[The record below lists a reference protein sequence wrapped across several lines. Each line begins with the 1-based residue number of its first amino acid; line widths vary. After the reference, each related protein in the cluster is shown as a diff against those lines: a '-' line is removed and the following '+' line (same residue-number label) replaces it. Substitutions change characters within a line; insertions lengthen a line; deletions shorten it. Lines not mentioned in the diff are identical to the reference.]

1 MEDEWEDG
9 PEAGEEGPPLAF
21 GVPGLDTVLHGGL
34 TPGRLYLLDGDPGSG
49 KTTLALHFLR
59 EGAAL
64 GEPVL
69 YVTLS
74 ETKQELR
81 GVARSHGWS
90 LHGIHLLE
98 LVAEEESLTPDSH
111 LTMFHPSELEL
122 SETTRRVLSE
132 VEQLQPTRVVFDSLS
147 EMRLL
152 AQSPLRYRRQILAL
166 KQFFLGR
173 HCTVLMLDDR
183 TSESMDLQLQSIAH
197 GVLTLEQLAPEYG
210 GSRRRLRVVK
220 MRGMEYEGGF
230 HDFVL
235 ARGGLRV
242 FPRLIAADHGS
253 DFVRAPVLSGV
264 SALDELLGGGIDR
277 GTSTLLIGPA
287 GCGKSTIAAQYAI
300 AAAARGDCAAI
311 FAFDEN
317 LGTLK
322 ARCEAVGM
330 PYQEQVDSGRLYV
343 QRVDPAQLSPGEF
356 VHIVRG
362 VVEPEKGD
370 AARVVVIDSLNGFL
384 NSMPEE
390 SFLTLQLH
398 ELLSYLNE
406 QGVATIMVLAQH
418 GIVGASMTTP
428 VDASYLADSVVLLRF
443 FESRGRVRRAISVF
457 KKRSGYHEDTIRE
470 LTLGPHGITL
480 GAPLEEFQGI
490 LGGVPAFVGK
500 ADDLA

>member
-1 MEDEWEDG
+1 MEEAWEEG
-9 PEAGEEGPPLAF
+9 PDAAEEGPPLAF
-21 GVPGLDTVLHGGL
+21 GVPGLDQILQGGL
-34 TPGRLYLLDGDPGSG
+34 TPGRVYLLDGDPGSG

-59 EGAAL
+59 EGAAR

-81 GVARSHGWS
+81 GVARSHGWT
-90 LHGIHLLE
+90 LQGIHLLE

-122 SETTRRVLSE
+122 SETTRRVLTE
-132 VEQLQPTRVVFDSLS
+132 VERIQPTRVVFDSLS

-183 TSESMDLQLQSIAH
+183 TSESTDLQLQSIAH
-197 GVLTLEQLAPEYG
+197 GVITLEQLSPEYG

-220 MRGMEYEGGF
+220 MRGTEYAGGF
-230 HDFVL
+230 HDFAIV
-235 ARGGLRV
+235 RGGLRV
-242 FPRLIAADHGS
+242 FPRLVAADHPS
-253 DFVRAPVLSGV
+253 EFRREPVLSGV
-264 SALDELLGGGIDR
+264 TALDELLGGGIDR

-300 AAAARGDCAAI
+300 AAALRGDCASI
-311 FAFDEN
+311 LAFDEG
-317 LGTLK
+317 LGTLQ

-330 PYQEQVDSGRLYV
+330 PYREQVDSGRLRV
-343 QRVDPAQLSPGEF
+343 RRVDPAQLSPGEF
-356 VHIVRG
+356 ADIIRQE
-362 VVEPEKGD
+362 VEPEEGD
-370 AARVVVIDSLNGFL
+370 GARVLVIDSLNGFL

-390 SFLTLQLH
+390 AFLTIQLH
-398 ELLSYLNE
+398 ELLSYLSE

-418 GIVGASMTTP
+418 GIVGANMATP
-428 VDASYLADSVVLLRF
+428 VDASYLADAVVLLRF
-443 FESRGRVRRAISVF
+443 FEARGRVRRAISVF

-470 LTLGPHGITL
+470 LTLGAGGITL

-490 LGGVPAFVGK
+490 LTGVPSYVGK
-500 ADDLA
+500 AGDLA

>member
-1 MEDEWEDG
+1 MEDAWEDG
-9 PEAGEEGPPLAF
+9 PDAAEEGPPLAF
-21 GVPGLDTVLHGGL
+21 GVPGLDTILHGGL
-34 TPGRLYLLDGDPGSG
+34 TPGRLYLVDGDPGSG

-59 EGAAL
+59 AGAAR

-90 LHGIHLLE
+90 LQGIHLLE
-98 LVAEEESLTPDSH
+98 LVAEEDSLTPESH

-132 VEQLQPTRVVFDSLS
+132 VEELHPTRVVFDSLS

-220 MRGMEYEGGF
+220 MRATEYEGGF

-235 ARGGLRV
+235 ARGGVRV
-242 FPRLIAADHGS
+242 FPRLVAADHPS
-253 DFVRAPVLSGV
+253 EFVRAPVLSGI
-264 SALDELLGGGIDR
+264 SALDDLLGGGIDR
-277 GTSTLLIGPA
+277 GTSTLLIGPT

-300 AAAARGDCAAI
+300 AAAMRGDCAAI

-330 PYQEQVDSGRLYV
+330 PYQAQVDSGRLRV

-356 VHIVRG
+356 VHIVRS
-362 VVEPEKGD
+362 VVEPETGE
-370 AARVVVIDSLNGFL
+370 AARVVVIDSLNGFI

-398 ELLSYLNE
+398 ELLSYLSE
-406 QGVATIMVLAQH
+406 QGVATLLVLAQH

-443 FESRGRVRRAISVF
+443 FEAMGRVRRAISVF

-470 LTLGPHGITL
+470 LTLGPNGITL

-490 LGGVPAFVGK
+490 LGGVPGFVGN
-500 ADDLA
+500 AGDLA